1 MSRVE
6 VELTAVP
13 MVEADLDQVL
23 AIERVS
29 FVTPWTRAAF
39 CYEIEQ
45 NKVARCAVMRA
56 RERLVGYV
64 CLWRSA

>member
-1 MSRVE
+1 VAR
-6 VELTAVP
+6 ELTAAP

-39 CYEIEQ
+39 CY
-45 NKVARCAVMRA
+45 
-56 RERLVGYV
+56 
-64 CLWRSA
+64 